1 MCRLLYVAID
11 RVMGYTYAIF
21 GTYKKLNMIE
31 IDKSIVQHGHDLQGR
46 RKVWKSGGARST
58 GWE

>member
-11 RVMGYTYAIF
+11 RVMGYTFAIF

-31 IDKSIVQHGHDLQGR
+31 IDENIAKHGQALLLQP
-46 RKVWKSGGARST
+46 KWSNCLYVLKMH
-58 GWE
+58 